1 MSTIPPPR
9 NSAALVADRTFGPY
23 FAGNLSSNIGTWFQ
37 QVTAAVVMFNLTG
50 STFMVGMVG
59 VSQFLPALVLAPWT
73 GAAAD
78 RFNRKRLLVGAQTVA
93 AVATGLLAV
102 VTLTLGLD
110 RFPIAWPVL
119 ATAFVVGLVNAVS
132 VPAQQALVPA
142 LVPTQDL
149 DQAVALNSVTFN
161 LARAVGP
168 ALGTVVLVAWGA
180 GSAFAVNSFSYLL
193 LVAGLLVIRPRPITR
208 PKRTSIWAGFPL
220 LRADPT
226 LVVLLVGVLAL
237 GFGSDPV
244 LTLTPALASKLSA
257 PATDTA
263 GLVGILI
270 SAFGAGAVV
279 GTLLVARLRVRWGQ
293 VRVSIG
299 GLTLLAAGMVGLALA
314 PSTWTAVTALV
325 VGGAGFLFGVTG
337 LTTAIHLRIQEEFRG
352 RIMAL
357 WGVAFLGSRPI
368 AAFIDGLV
376 ADLVSPEA
384 ATLLMVLVVVACA
397 SLVQVK
403 LGGSRGKD

>member
-1 MSTIPPPR
+1 VSTIPPPR
-9 NSAALVADRTFGPY
+9 TSAALVSDRTFGPY
-23 FAGNLSSNIGTWFQ
+23 FVGNLSSNVGTWFQ
-37 QVTAAVVMFNLTG
+37 QVTAAVVMFDVTG

-78 RFNRKRLLVGAQTVA
+78 RFDRKRLLVRAQTVA

-110 RFPIAWPVL
+110 RFPVAWPLL

-180 GSAFAVNSFSYLL
+180 GSAFAV
-193 LVAGLLVIRPRPITR
+193 RPRPITR
-208 PKRTSIWAGFPL
+208 PKRASIWAAFPL

-226 LVVLLVGVLAL
+226 LVVLLVGVMAL

-270 SAFGAGAVV
+270 SAFGAGAVA

-299 GLTLLAAGMVGLALA
+299 GLVLLAVGMVGLALA
-314 PSTWTAVTALV
+314 TSTWLAVAALV
-325 VGGAGFLFGVTG
+325 LGGAGFLFGVTG

-357 WGVAFLGSRPI
+357 WGVAFLGSRPV
-368 AAFIDGLV
+368 AAFIDGVV
-376 ADLVSPEA
+376 ADLISPKA

-403 LGGSRGKD
+403 LGGGRAED

>member
-1 MSTIPPPR
+1 
-9 NSAALVADRTFGPY
+9 
-23 FAGNLSSNIGTWFQ
+23 
-37 QVTAAVVMFNLTG
+37 
-50 STFMVGMVG
+50 
-59 VSQFLPALVLAPWT
+59 
-73 GAAAD
+73 
-78 RFNRKRLLVGAQTVA
+78 VA
-93 AVATGLLAV
+93 AMATGLLAV

-110 RFPIAWPVL
+110 RFPVAWPLL

-208 PKRTSIWAGFPL
+208 PKR
-220 LRADPT
+220 ADPT
-226 LVVLLVGVLAL
+226 LVVLLVGVMAL

-270 SAFGAGAVV
+270 SAFGAGAVA

-299 GLTLLAAGMVGLALA
+299 GLVLLAVGMVGLALA
-314 PSTWTAVTALV
+314 TSTWLAVAALV
-325 VGGAGFLFGVTG
+325 LGGAGFLFGVTG

-357 WGVAFLGSRPI
+357 WGVAFLGSRPV
-368 AAFIDGLV
+368 AAFIDGVV
-376 ADLVSPEA
+376 ADLISPKA

-403 LGGSRGKD
+403 LGGGRAED